1 MKILV
6 TGGLG
11 FIGSH
16 TVVELAKENNEVIIV
31 DNLYNSKEEVLGK
44 LEKITGKTFKLYKY
58 DLKEKEKIEEIFKE
72 NEIDAVIHFAGYK
85 AVGESVEKPL
95 MYYSNNLM
103 STINLLEVMKEHNV
117 KKIVFSSSATVY
129 GNPETEKCV
138 ETMKRGITTSPY
150 GETKAMIERIMEDLS
165 KSDSSWNITLLRY
178 FNPVGAHESGLIG
191 EDPNGIPNNLM
202 PYIMKVAAGEL
213 EVLNIFGNDYST
225 PDGTCI
231 RDYIHVVDVAKGH
244 VKALE
249 NEREGL
255 TLYNL
260 GSGNGVSVLEIVK
273 TFEKVN
279 NIKVNYKIAPR
290 RPGDLAIYFADP
302 SKAKRELNWE
312 TKRSVEEIC
321 RDSWNFI
328 KNNSERKSK

>member
-191 EDPNGIPNNLM
+191 EEPNGIPNNLM

-279 NIKVNYKIAPR
+279 NIKVNYKFAPR
-290 RPGDLAIYFADP
+290 RAGDLPAYWADNQ
-302 SKAKRELNWE
+302 KALKELNWKTE
-312 TKRSVEEIC
+312 KTIEDIC
-321 RDSWNFI
+321 RDVWNY
-328 KNNSERKSK
+328 KKSNM